1 MNTGT
6 NDYLVAAFVLVWFIL
21 LLYVAVVALRTARMS
36 REVELLSRLANRE
49 QTPQPPNTEG

>member
-1 MNTGT
+1 MSTET
-6 NDYLVAAFVLVWFIL
+6 NDYLVAAFVVVWFIL

-49 QTPQPPNTEG
+49 QTPQPPNTQG